1 MPRVIGYGGNVFVGD
16 QVVHACDVVWDESSD
31 AQVNAFLDIVDLK
44 VGAGS
49 NRFEQLGGLGAATLM
64 GTDDVVLP
72 TLASYTVLM
81 GWAKSDLAGIVAD
94 TYRIL
99 VDDTVACATPPAV
112 NVEVSLPALVQNV
125 WKFCICVVVAG
136 SFAACTVPISVGLWL
151 QGAAGAGVGTL
162 WLDHIVAAK
171 QVAGIRSWSID
182 QVASVQDV
190 SAYSDG
196 QDKVFAVTQKEW
208 SGSFEGFKNQ
218 APLAIGTNVGLEL
231 FEAEPAWPVVPTQ
244 SWRGQAIITNCRPS
258 STVDGV
264 VQYAY
269 DFQGVYNLEVPTA

>member
-1 MPRVIGYGGNVFVGD
+1 MPRVIGFGGNVFVGD
-16 QVVHACDVVWDESSD
+16 QIVHACDVVWDETSD
-31 AQVNAFLDIVDLK
+31 VNVNAFLDTADLK

-49 NRFEQLGGLGAATLM
+49 NRFEQLIGLGVTTLM
-64 GTDDVVLP
+64 GSDDIVIP
-72 TLASYTVLM
+72 TLAAYTVLY
-81 GWAKSDLAGIVAD
+81 GWAKVNVAGIVID
-94 TYRIL
+94 TYRIQL
-99 VDDTVACATPPAV
+99 DNVPNCAAPQ
-112 NVEVSLPALVQNV
+112 VELSLPALTINV

-136 SFAACTVPISVGLWL
+136 SFAALGIPVSIGIYL
-151 QGAAGAGVGTL
+151 QGPPDPGVCNL

-171 QVAGIRSWSID
+171 QVEGIRSWSID
-182 QVASVQDV
+182 QVANVQDV

-218 APLAIGTNVGLEL
+218 APLAVGTNVGLEL
-231 FEAEPAWPVVPTQ
+231 FEAEPTWPTVPTQ
-244 SWRGQAIITNCRPS
+244 SWRGQAVITNCRPS

-269 DFQGVYNLEVPTA
+269 DFQGIYNLEVPTA